1 MIANTSSG
9 RRFGPLAAY
18 LIHGRSG
25 EETARVAW
33 TASRNLGTD
42 DPETAAALMQATAR
56 QSVLVQSPVYHLT
69 ISFDPADVVTPAQM
83 QAVADRVLHD
93 LGLSAHQVMMVAHQD
108 RAHPHVHL
116 MINRVHPETG
126 VAWERW
132 QDRPRIEEA
141 LRHQERALG
150 LRQVEGRL
158 YQIDGR
164 DPADAADGERTP
176 ARQTERSDDGAF
188 RDRVRALLPEI
199 RAARSW
205 EELESRLAAHEL
217 RIEGKGQGLVI
228 TDGQHE
234 VKASRV
240 ARDVSLRRLEDRFGA
255 PYPAREEL
263 HGSRAHAEAA
273 LSPAAL
279 EVAASAREIEHVER
293 MQRAAFQ
300 LGQDRAVLRVQR
312 DQFAQGVASVTA
324 ARGAFEH
331 AVTLVYRDPDAA
343 RQAIREAATTIGADR
358 VRHLLREAPEQFGA
372 LRTVD
377 RPRAFGLMIVDDD
390 ATARDHALEAAA
402 HWRDL
407 AEREDDATSR
417 AATYVRS
424 ADQRFRD
431 AVEQLYR
438 APAAAQAAIETALQ
452 HASPEEV
459 TKVLTQSP
467 DRFGALR
474 APGTP
479 VPVAQLEW
487 AALAERARHAID
499 ARRITSSALA
509 QAHAEHAL
517 TRTEM
522 RHRGLEAALADAPRP
537 DLLRHGMR
545 RVVDRLAPH
554 ELVSLRRVL
563 TSPQAAI
570 AFSARTAMRDMVLGR
585 EEYDR

>member
-18 LIHGRSG
+18 LVHGRSG

-93 LGLSAHQVMMVAHQD
+93 LGLSAHQVVMVAHQD

-132 QDRPRIEEA
+132 QDRPRIEET

-150 LRQVEGRL
+150 LRHVEGRL

-164 DPADAADGERTP
+164 DPADQEHP
-176 ARQTERSDDGAF
+176 HARQTERSDDGAF
-188 RDRVRALLPEI
+188 RDRVRGLLPEI

-205 EELESRLAAHEL
+205 EELATRLAAHEL

-279 EVAASAREIEHVER
+279 DVAASAREVEYVER
-293 MQRAAFQ
+293 LQRAAFQ

-312 DQFAQGVASVTA
+312 DQFAQAVAPVTA
-324 ARGAFEH
+324 ARDAFDH
-331 AVTLVYRDPDAA
+331 ALTLVYRDPDAA
-343 RQAIREAATTIGADR
+343 HQAIHDTASTLGADR
-358 VRHLLREAPEQFGA
+358 VRHLLREEPERFGA

-390 ATARDHALEAAA
+390 AQARDHALEAAA

-407 AEREDDATSR
+407 AARGADATSR
-417 AATYVRS
+417 AATYVRT
-424 ADQRFRD
+424 AEQRFRD

-438 APAAAQAAIETALQ
+438 APTAAHAAIETALQ
-452 HASPEEV
+452 HASPEDV
-459 TKVLTQSP
+459 TRVLAASP
-467 DRFGALR
+467 DRYGALR

-487 AALAERARHAID
+487 AALAEGVRHAID
-499 ARRITSSALA
+499 ARRITSSELA
-509 QAHAEHAL
+509 HAHAEHAL
-517 TRTEM
+517 ARTET
-522 RHRGLEAALADAPRP
+522 RHRALEAALADAPRP
-537 DLLRHGMR
+537 DLLRRGIR
-545 RVVDRLAPH
+545 RMVDRLEPR
-554 ELVSLRRVL
+554 ELASLRRAL

-570 AFSARTAMRDMVLGR
+570 AFTARTAVRDAVLGR
-585 EEYDR
+585 DEYER